1 MLTTDHPVPGLR
13 MSEFPLLVPD
23 ISSWRGQGQ
32 SYLFFYLYPTGIE
45 PPSPPFICSTFSL
58 SEFKCIECAGA
69 VITVLRH
76 PVLYLVDKRLH
87 ALPLYVTVG

>member
-1 MLTTDHPVPGLR
+1 MLTTDHSVPGLR

-23 ISSWRGQGQ
+23 ISSWRGQRQG
-32 SYLFFYLYPTGIE
+32 YLLFIPLPHWHRT
-45 PPSPPFICSTFSL
+45 PSPPFTCSTFSL
-58 SEFKCIECAGA
+58 PEFNGIECVGT

-87 ALPLYVTVG
+87 ALPLCVTVG